1 MHTDHQA
8 QDSVRNR
15 IFIPWVCFLLIAG
28 FTVGCSDSHDL
39 SVNQKNTKSSSEK
52 RNPNEARDVAQTSD
66 TASIHTPDSSSKP
79 MMVCST
85 TQCADFARQVVGDRW
100 EVHSVLG
107 PGQDPHSYEPRV
119 ADSDTVNRADLCVRN
134 GWNLEGHEW
143 MKTLATNAGKP
154 LVTCTTNVEPL
165 MTNEDNPVQDPHA
178 WFNPANAWKYV
189 KQIRDEV
196 CRLDPDHA
204 DEYMARAELYRNQLG
219 TLESWIKMQVNA
231 VAEPRVLVT
240 HHDAF
245 GYFCNRYGFEAVS
258 PVGWT
263 TDEIAGTT
271 ISDRQAVVKQIRD
284 LKVRSIFVESTLNR
298 QMIEAIADEAGV
310 EVGGELYSDAMG
322 GPGTAGE
329 TYIGMM
335 RENVLKIV
343 EGLR

>member
-1 MHTDHQA
+1 MYQNHA
-8 QDSVRNR
+8 FRNL
-15 IFIPWVCFLLIAG
+15 IWNETFIPVLCFLLLVSLTSGCDKPNASNGKPRQGKVATGSAG
-28 FTVGCSDSHDL
+28 DRAAPERGD
-39 SVNQKNTKSSSEK
+39 K
-52 RNPNEARDVAQTSD
+52 RL
-66 TASIHTPDSSSKP
+66 
-79 MMVCST
+79 MVCST

-100 EVHSVLG
+100 DVHCVLG
-107 PGQDPHSYEPRV
+107 AGQDPHAYEPRV
-119 ADSDTVNRADLCVRN
+119 ADSDAVANADLCVRN

-143 MKTLATNAGKP
+143 MKTLTTNAGKP
-154 LVTCTTNVEPL
+154 LVTCTAEVEPL
-165 MTNEDNPVQDPHA
+165 MTAEDNPVQDPHA

-204 DEYMARAELYRNQLG
+204 GEYMARAELYRAQLRD
-219 TLESWIKMQVNA
+219 LENWIQEQVNA
-231 VAEPRVLVT
+231 IPEPRVLVS

-245 GYFCNRYGFEAVS
+245 GYFCDRYGFQSVS

-271 ISDRQAVVKQIRD
+271 ISDRQAVVDQIRD

-298 QMIEAIADEAGV
+298 QMIEAIANEAGV

-343 EGLR
+343 EGLK

>member
-1 MHTDHQA
+1 MVPPNSTNNNFDGKSRFYRPSTLAFALLLLTSLVAGCAERDGATAPLSTDRPSPETA
-8 QDSVRNR
+8 EAPTPSEMMGRKR
-15 IFIPWVCFLLIAG
+15 I
-28 FTVGCSDSHDL
+28 
-39 SVNQKNTKSSSEK
+39 
-52 RNPNEARDVAQTSD
+52 
-66 TASIHTPDSSSKP
+66 
-79 MMVCST
+79 VCST

-100 EVHSVLG
+100 EVQCVLG

-119 ADSDTVNRADLCVRN
+119 ADSNAVAKADLCVRN

-143 MKTLATNAGKP
+143 MKTLADNAGKP
-154 LVTCTTNVEPL
+154 LVTCTAEVEPL
-165 MTNEDNPVQDPHA
+165 MTGEDSPVQDPHA

-196 CRLDPDHA
+196 CQLDPEHRE
-204 DEYMARAELYRNQLG
+204 EYMARAELYRAQLRD
-219 TLESWIKMQVNA
+219 LENWIQQQVGSI
-231 VAEPRVLVT
+231 AEPRVLVT

-245 GYFCNRYGFEAVS
+245 GYFCDRYGFEAVS

-271 ISDRQAVVKQIRD
+271 ISDRQAVVEQIRE

-298 QMIEAIADEAGV
+298 EMIEAIAKEAGV

-322 GPGTAGE
+322 GRGTAGE
-329 TYIGMM
+329 SYIGMM

-343 EGLR
+343 AGLK